1 MPARLTII
9 AVGKLKERHWRDAAE
24 EYLKRLKAYA
34 TIEVVEV
41 KDRDLS
47 RDAARAVAD
56 EGADILD
63 AVPAGAH
70 VVALDSGGR
79 QMSSEQF
86 AEWLSA
92 HGLEGRSHVA
102 VLVGGTA
109 GLSRDVLDRAEE
121 KLSLGKI
128 TLPHQLA
135 RVVVLE
141 QLYRA
146 FRIMRNEPYHR

>member
-1 MPARLTII
+1 VPARLTII